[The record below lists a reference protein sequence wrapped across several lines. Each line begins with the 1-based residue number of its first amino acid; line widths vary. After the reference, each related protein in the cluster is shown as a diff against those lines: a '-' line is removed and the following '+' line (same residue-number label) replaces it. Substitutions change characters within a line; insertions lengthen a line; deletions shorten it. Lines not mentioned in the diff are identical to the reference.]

1 MKQIAIPQMARNL
14 KSEINIALT
23 ELSLNKFKHESL
35 KMSNKK
41 EWFTSG
47 RKYNCKN
54 TDCEYRE
61 YIIWRT

>member
-23 ELSLNKFKHESL
+23 KLSLNKFKHVSL